1 MSPVLRTFEIRVER
15 FAEGGSEVV
24 TVAAVNR
31 AGAWSR
37 AAARVDDPDNIW
49 RTIELYDLPPHNT
62 HFTAHWLDEWDDE
75 WNDEKLRR
83 LLYQDMDLTIFSA
96 DDALIMNYIRRP

>member
-49 RTIELYDLPPHNT
+49 RMEMLTDNG
-62 HFTAHWLDEWDDE
+62 
-75 WNDEKLRR
+75 RR
-83 LLYQDMDLTIFSA
+83 LRVGLHLPNGEPDFYGGVPTKPWSRTTH
-96 DDALIMNYIRRP
+96 RRSSPIPGCPAP